1 MGYGGHDSAER
12 RSYKSPGIFL
22 VWLVLISCWRW
33 QSMRIK
39 TYASSYST
47 EVEWIFNVW
56 WLSVQRETTLENLTD
71 PYDHETIWTNFKI
84 GSGCFQ
90 KNENKKKY

>member
-1 MGYGGHDSAER
+1 
-12 RSYKSPGIFL
+12 
-22 VWLVLISCWRW
+22 
-33 QSMRIK
+33 MRII

-47 EVEWIFNVW
+47 EVERIFNVW
-56 WLSVQRETTLENLTD
+56 WLSVQRGTTLENLTD

-90 KNENKKKY
+90 KNENEKNNNLIVLKMLLWWTALCNS